1 MARAGLT
8 PDRVVEAA
16 AVMADETGLGGVVL
30 AGLAE
35 RVGVRQ
41 PSLYKHIDSLAG
53 LRRGISVVAQRQ
65 LLEVLTRAAVGRSG
79 REALVA
85 MARAYRGWALEH
97 PGRYEAAQLV
107 PAPGDV
113 EHQAS
118 AAAIV
123 DLIADVL
130 AAYGLRDDD
139 AIDAIRGF
147 RAMLHGFVSLEAAGG
162 FRLRADVDRSFD
174 RLVEG
179 FALTVEQG
187 SGRPA

>member
-1 MARAGLT
+1 
-8 PDRVVEAA
+8 VEAA

-79 REALVA
+79 REALLA

-97 PGRYEAAQLV
+97 PGRYEAAQLA
-107 PAPGDV
+107 PAPDDG

-118 AAAIV
+118 AAAVV

-139 AIDAIRGF
+139 AVDAIRGF

-174 RLVEG
+174 RLIEG
-179 FALTVEQG
+179 FALAVEQG
-187 SGRPA
+187 PGGRPA

>member
-1 MARAGLT
+1 
-8 PDRVVEAA
+8 VVEAA
-16 AVMADETGLGGVVL
+16 AVMADETGLGGIVL

-53 LRRGISVVAQRQ
+53 LRRGVSVAAQRQ

-97 PGRYEAAQLV
+97 PGRYEAAQLM
-107 PAPGDV
+107 PAPDDA
-113 EHQAS
+113 EHEAS

-130 AAYGLRDDD
+130 SAYGLRDDD
-139 AIDAIRGF
+139 DAVDAIRGF
-147 RAMLHGFVSLEAAGG
+147 RAMLHGFVSLESAGG

-174 RLVEG
+174 RLIEG
-179 FALTVEQG
+179 FALTLEQG
-187 SGRPA
+187 AGGRPA